1 MKDGE
6 LREKLRAAG
15 LRVTQARLAVL
26 RALTGAGTP
35 SSHPELY
42 ASLQDDGWDRATLYR
57 NLTDLTEAGLLRRVD
72 LGDHVWRFELLR
84 PDGDHAPTRHPHFV
98 CNECGTVQCLPD
110 GVVELK
116 PGRGVPRALAGAGLE
131 IQLKGRCDR
140 CA

>member
-6 LREKLRAAG
+6 LREKLRTAG

-72 LGDHVWRFELLR
+72 LGDHVSRFELLS
-84 PDGDHAPTRHPHFV
+84 APVGAGHDAEHPHFL
-98 CNECGTVQCLPD
+98 CTTCGDVTCLPD
-110 GVVELK
+110 LAVSGNLPAHV
-116 PGRGVPRALAGAGLE
+116 RAANLS
-131 IQLKGRCDR
+131 IQLRGQCER
-140 CA
+140 CAS